1 MRLDLLLL
9 IVGEHL
15 LAWVKV
21 QLIMGNV
28 VVVLMQLLLLELLL
42 ELLLLKVLRGHL
54 EPRMI
59 GWIWTRTV
67 HLWWSAI
74 LMW

>member
-1 MRLDLLLL
+1 MLLL

-28 VVVLMQLLLLELLL
+28 VVVLMQLLLL

>member
-42 ELLLLKVLRGHL
+42 LKVLRGHL